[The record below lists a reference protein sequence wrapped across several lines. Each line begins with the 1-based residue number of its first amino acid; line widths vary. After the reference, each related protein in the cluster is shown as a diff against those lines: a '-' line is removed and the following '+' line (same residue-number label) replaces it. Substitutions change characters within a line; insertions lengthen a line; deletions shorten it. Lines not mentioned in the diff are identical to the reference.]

1 MPNVHNAR
9 DRVTLE
15 SGKYWTSHPVLLILP
30 GTGYK
35 HPCYAYFAGPF
46 MVPFGCDC
54 IITTNGTRLSRVT
67 VFNFAEFSMCNNQL
81 WDNLIVKSTVPK
93 LRYEL
98 HRTRLEDVGRGN
110 TSWIAGLLN
119 QSRQHLITQRKG

>member
-30 GTGYK
+30 GTGYR

-46 MVPFGCDC
+46 LVPFGCDC
-54 IITTNGTRLSRVT
+54 IITTAGTRLSRVT

-93 LRYEL
+93 LRYAL
-98 HRTRLEDVGRGN
+98 HRAVGNIQATLRGTI
-110 TSWIAGLLN
+110 TSKQGHMLMG
-119 QSRQHLITQRKG
+119 SKR